1 MNESITINEQVRR
14 QFSARATLAGLGVK
28 LRKLKVLEPM
38 EQQVK
43 IAQKSVKYAPLE
55 KLTDGLI
62 AILAGAHGLVEINKR
77 VRADP
82 ALQAAFGRQGCAEQS
97 VVQDTLDACTTQN
110 VAQMEQAVDQI
121 YRRHSQGY
129 RHDYEQRWQLLDID
143 TDGRPCGRKAAFAT
157 KGYFARR
164 PNRRGRQEGYVLAS
178 WYEEIVV
185 KRLFSGTTQLTVA
198 LQPLIETAEKTLDST
213 LEKRQRT
220 ILRIDSGG
228 GSVDDVNWMLKRG
241 YQVHCKDYSGQR
253 AESLAESV
261 QEWVTDPRNTGRQ
274 VGWVSVEASLYCR
287 PVRRIAVRCPK
298 KNGQWAVGVVLST
311 LTPEEVLLLTDQPVE
326 HCQDPQAALL
336 AYVYFYDLRGGGVE
350 TEIKEDKYGLGTA
363 WRNKKRF
370 EGQQMVGQLEVLAH
384 NFLIWVRRWLAPYCP
399 KVARLGLLRLVRDA
413 LQVSGLI
420 VLNQIAGI
428 QQIILNPADPLA
440 KELQSGLAALLAQ
453 EKVAVIL
460 GET

>member
-1 MNESITINEQVRR
+1 MDEFITISEAVHR
-14 QFSARATLAGLGVK
+14 QFSARATLVGLGVK

-43 IAQKSVKYAPLE
+43 IAQKTVKYTPLE
-55 KLTDGLI
+55 KLTDGLV

-82 ALQAAFGRQGCAEQS
+82 ALPAAFGRQGCAEQS
-97 VVQDTLDACTTQN
+97 VVQDTLDACTTEN

-129 RHDYEQRWQLLDID
+129 RHAYEQRWQLLDLD

-164 PNRRGRQEGYVLAS
+164 PNRRGRQEGYVLAT
-178 WYEEIVV
+178 WYEEIVL
-185 KRLFSGTTQLTVA
+185 KRLFSGTTQLTAA
-198 LQPLIETAEKTLDST
+198 LQPLLEAAEETLDLT
-213 LEKRQRT
+213 PEKRQRT

-228 GSVDDVNWMLKRG
+228 GSVDDVNWMLKRS
-241 YQVHCKDYSGQR
+241 YQVHCKDYSGTR

-261 QEWVTDPRNTGRQ
+261 PDWVDDPRNTGRQ
-274 VGWVSVEASLYCR
+274 IGWVTQDTSIYCR

-298 KNGQWAVGVVLST
+298 KNGQWAVGVILST
-311 LTPEEVLLLTDQPVE
+311 LAPEEVLLLTGQPTE
-326 HCQDPQAALL
+326 RSQDPQAVLL

-350 TEIKEDKYGLGTA
+350 TEIKEDKHGLGTA

-370 EGQQMVGQLEVLAH
+370 EAQQMVCQLEVLAH
-384 NFLIWVRRWLAPYCP
+384 NFLIWVRRWLAPHCP
-399 KVARLGLLRLVRDA
+399 KVAKLGLLRLVRDA

-420 VLNQIAGI
+420 ILNQAADI

>member
-1 MNESITINEQVRR
+1 MNESITISEQVRR
-14 QFSARATLAGLGVK
+14 QFSARATLVGLGVK
-28 LRKLKVLEPM
+28 LRKLKILEPM

-43 IAQKSVKYAPLE
+43 IAQKTVKYTPLE

-82 ALQAAFGRQGCAEQS
+82 ALQAAFGRAGCAEQS
-97 VVQDTLDACTTQN
+97 VVQDTLDACSSQN

-143 TDGRPCGRKAAFAT
+143 MDGRPCGRKAAFAT

-164 PNRRGRQEGYVLAS
+164 PNRRGRQEGYVLAT
-178 WYEEIVV
+178 WYEEIAV
-185 KRLFSGTTQLTVA
+185 KRLFSGTTQLTAA
-198 LQPLIETAEKTLDST
+198 LQPLIEAAEKTLDLT
-213 LEKRQRT
+213 PAKRQRT

-228 GSVDDVNWMLKRG
+228 GSLDDVNWMLKRG

-261 QEWVTDPRNTGRQ
+261 PEWLDDPRNTGRQ
-274 VGWVSVEASLYCR
+274 VGWVTQAASRYCR

-298 KNGQWAVGVVLST
+298 KNGRWAVGVILST
-311 LTPEEVLLLTDQPVE
+311 LSPEEVLLLTGQPAE
-326 HCQDPQAALL
+326 RSQDPHAVLL

-350 TEIKEDKYGLGTA
+350 TEIKEDKHGLGTA

-384 NFLIWVRRWLAPYCP
+384 NFLIWVRHWLAPHCP
-399 KVARLGLLRLVRDA
+399 KVAKLGLLRLVRDA

-420 VLNQIAGI
+420 VLDQVTGI
-428 QQIILNPADPLA
+428 QQIVLNPADPWA
-440 KELQSGLAALLAQ
+440 KELQFGLAALLAQ